1 MTLIALKSD
10 VCYLALTEWL
20 QDQVSNIGKVLELDN
35 SKISKMLPD
44 LWSVLSFSYLV
55 IEGYET
61 NVKHCETL

>member
-35 SKISKMLPD
+35 SKMLPD

-61 NVKHCETL
+61 NAKHCETL